1 MYLSDDDNPYLRAVP
16 PPEKILDFLDG
27 RIKILRR
34 EKSFTISLI

>member
-1 MYLSDDDNPYLRAVP
+1 MYLSDDDNPYLRVVP
-16 PPEKILDFLDG
+16 LPEIFHDFLDV